1 MSERISQ
8 TRGSHARFDPAYHFF
23 LAPALLLLLIWTIVH
38 LAYHKNSESM
48 ILVVLVL
55 LVFVMLGKMRMYS
68 LKVQDRVI
76 RLEER
81 LRLSALLAE
90 PLRSRISEASESQLI
105 ALRFASDAE
114 LPPLFARALDEKLN
128 PKQIKDA
135 IQQWRGDYWR
145 V

>member
-23 LAPALLLLLIWTIVH
+23 LAPALLLLLIWTIFH
-38 LAYHKNSESM
+38 LAYHKNSESI

-55 LVFVMLGKMRMYS
+55 LVFVMLAKMRMYS

-105 ALRFASDAE
+105 GLRFAADAE
-114 LPPLFARALDEKLN
+114 LPVLFPRALDEKLSQ
-128 PKQIKDA
+128 KQIKDA
-135 IQQWRGDYWR
+135 IQHWRGDYWR